1 MYITLCIM
9 ITIRTNRNLCSLE
22 YLTIKAAALSAVDI
36 DFILAQPL
44 AFRVNDYIL
53 DSNGRRDARDRET
66 EVDARRDF
74 IG

>member
-1 MYITLCIM
+1 M
-9 ITIRTNRNLCSLE
+9 
-22 YLTIKAAALSAVDI
+22 TIKATAFSAVDI
-36 DFILAQPL
+36 NFILAQPL